1 MSIRIFYVCASLEK
15 LKLIYLFAKKRC
27 NFNPFRV
34 SDHFNYPLEMM
45 DCFAWLAMTATGL
58 QTFLSPLK
66 PYHQANQTAKL
77 TQKPSSFELKT
88 VVF

>member
-15 LKLIYLFAKKRC
+15 LKLIYLFAKMRR
-27 NFNPFRV
+27 NFNLFRV

-45 DCFAWLAMTATGL
+45 DCFAWLAMTANGL

-66 PYHQANQTAKL
+66 PYHQANQAAKSN
-77 TQKPSSFELKT
+77 QKPPCFESKA